1 MRGARLGG
9 RPRFCRFGIGRKA
22 RGGGFSLAD
31 KINDKPKPATPLSK
45 RLSEPQMGQALRSV
59 YQKTVEEAVPD
70 EFLDLLSKL
79 D

>member
-1 MRGARLGG
+1 
-9 RPRFCRFGIGRKA
+9 
-22 RGGGFSLAD
+22 LAD
-31 KINDKPKPATPLSK
+31 KKNDKPKPAPPAAK

>member
-1 MRGARLGG
+1 MADQ
-9 RPRFCRFGIGRKA
+9 
-22 RGGGFSLAD
+22 SL
-31 KINDKPKPATPLSK
+31 KKPKASPPRVDK
-45 RLSEPQMGQALRSV
+45 RSDDPQMGAALRSV

>member
-1 MRGARLGG
+1 L
-9 RPRFCRFGIGRKA
+9 
-22 RGGGFSLAD
+22 SLAEN
-31 KINDKPKPATPLSK
+31 KNTKPKATPPASK